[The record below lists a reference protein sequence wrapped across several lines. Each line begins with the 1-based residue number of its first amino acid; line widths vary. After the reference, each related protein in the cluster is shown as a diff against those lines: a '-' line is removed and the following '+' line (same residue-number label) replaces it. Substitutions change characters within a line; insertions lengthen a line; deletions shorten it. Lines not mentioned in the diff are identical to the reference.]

1 MTLGVCQV
9 DKSGPSGRPQKGARG
24 ALHST
29 RLRVSRLRLPLPSES
44 GLWCVIDSLTGLP
57 AERYGRPLTG
67 LTRYEAEEA
76 AFNLS
81 ESTPPWMALVRRRR
95 R

>member
-1 MTLGVCQV
+1 MLLASEGSMRRY
-9 DKSGPSGRPQKGARG
+9 KI
-24 ALHST
+24 
-29 RLRVSRLRLPLPSES
+29 LPSES
-44 GLWCVIDSLTGLP
+44 GLWSVIDSLTGLP

-67 LTRYEAEEA
+67 MTRYEAEEA

-95 R
+95 P